1 MALKQYD
8 AAGGVVIDCGRMLLL
23 DRPTRR
29 EVRLPKGHVDP
40 GETPMQAAL
49 RETAE
54 ESGYGDLE
62 IVSDLGYQVVKF
74 NFQGDDF
81 IRTEH
86 YYLMRL
92 SSERTVRRSR
102 KDEAQFSP
110 VWTPLE
116 EAVQRLTFEAE
127 QQFARRAID
136 AHQRLAQSVTA
147 PAAQVQEHHA
157 APGS

>member
-8 AAGGVVIDCGRMLLL
+8 AAGGVVIDQGRMLLL

-40 GETPMQAAL
+40 GETPVQTAL

-54 ESGYGDLE
+54 ESGYADLE

-92 SSERTVRRSR
+92 TSDRIVRRNR
-102 KDEAQFSP
+102 KDEAQFAP
-110 VWTPLE
+110 VWAPLDS
-116 EAVQRLTFEAE
+116 AVQRLTFEAE
-127 QQFARRAID
+127 QQFAQRAID
-136 AHQRLAQSVTA
+136 AYQRLARASA
-147 PAAQVQEHHA
+147 GPASEA
-157 APGS
+157 